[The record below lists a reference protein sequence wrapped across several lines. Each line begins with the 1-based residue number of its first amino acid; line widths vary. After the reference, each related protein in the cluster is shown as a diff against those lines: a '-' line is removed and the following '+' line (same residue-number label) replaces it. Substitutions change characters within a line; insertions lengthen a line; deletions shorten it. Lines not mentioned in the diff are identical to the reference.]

1 MLIRLRFLLQVVE
14 TGEERCKLMSR
25 LTNNI
30 SPEVTAIFMF
40 LRLIINREQ
49 VVNARASF
57 APVKSDLY
65 LILKYS
71 PG

>member
-14 TGEERCKLMSR
+14 TGEERCKLMAR

-49 VVNARASF
+49 VVNLARF
-57 APVKSDLY
+57 APVNSDLY

>member
-1 MLIRLRFLLQVVE
+1 MA
-14 TGEERCKLMSR
+14 R

-49 VVNARASF
+49 VVNLARF
-57 APVKSDLY
+57 PPVNSDLN

-71 PG
+71 PGEKQSQPGWPGA